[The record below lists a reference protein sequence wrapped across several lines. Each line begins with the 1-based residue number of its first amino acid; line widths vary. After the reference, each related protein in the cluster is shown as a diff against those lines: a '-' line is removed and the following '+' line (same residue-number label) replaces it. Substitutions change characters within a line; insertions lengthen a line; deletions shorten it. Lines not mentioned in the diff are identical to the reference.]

1 MTEKKSRRGALFLTF
16 QKRVG
21 RFKGTP
27 LGQHFAVLFAAFLN
41 RRARD
46 GDPGRRWRHAHISTA
61 ELRLHVMAMRFVST
75 VLHLARHTAFSNN
88 RRCLLPSFG
97 ALARGGARRLDVRAA
112 SSAPPPP
119 IITPITSA
127 SGTSTGTATACS
139 TAATTATAAIA
150 RDTNRLLVIG
160 RTQRDAAQLEA
171 RLSPLVPRRSASQ
184 PLAASASEAE
194 PTHAFSL
201 EFASRDTFLG
211 SVATAA
217 ASSSDPHSS
226 APPPPPPRQLQFD
239 IPLFLSALRTHT
251 LGSVLMYSDRVT
263 STQSIL
269 SECVYVTTCSSSYI
283 KPQGV
288 EATNMNS
295 MIQSNPKTNLH
306 AARLLLLFNSNIFM
320 SKISRLI
327 HQTGT
332 LVPSKNRLCLR
343 LPLKCLAR
351 VRFH

>member
-1 MTEKKSRRGALFLTF
+1 MTF

-27 LGQHFAVLFAAFLN
+27 LWAALLPPFLN
-41 RRARD
+41 RRARE
-46 GDPGRRWRHAHISTA
+46 RWRHAHISTA

-75 VLHLARHTAFSNN
+75 VLHLARHTAFSSN

-97 ALARGGARRLDVRAA
+97 ALARGGARRLDVRVA
-112 SSAPPPP
+112 SSAPPPAP
-119 IITPITSA
+119 INISRTSS

-139 TAATTATAAIA
+139 TAAASATAAIA

-184 PLAASASEAE
+184 SASASEVE

-201 EFASRDTFLG
+201 EFASRDSFLG
-211 SVATAA
+211 SITAAA
-217 ASSSDPHSS
+217 ASSNDPHSS

-239 IPLFLSALRTHT
+239 IPLFLSVLRTET

-269 SECVYVTTCSSSYI
+269 SECVLTTTRGSLCLRRFAQLAET
-283 KPQGV
+283 K
-288 EATNMNS
+288 
-295 MIQSNPKTNLH
+295 QSIDPKTNTYAMRSFAVFAIRNFPSH
-306 AARLLLLFNSNIFM
+306 SSNRYFGSVKEPIVFAATTQVSGKGALSLILNIHCD
-320 SKISRLI
+320 L
-327 HQTGT
+327 
-332 LVPSKNRLCLR
+332 N
-343 LPLKCLAR
+343 
-351 VRFH
+351 